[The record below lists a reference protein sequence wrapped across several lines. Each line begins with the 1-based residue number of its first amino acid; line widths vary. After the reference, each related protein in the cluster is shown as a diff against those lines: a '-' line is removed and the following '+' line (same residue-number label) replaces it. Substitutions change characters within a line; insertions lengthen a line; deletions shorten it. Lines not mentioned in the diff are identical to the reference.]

1 MTPSAYNKALDALAR
16 RSRSTRDLE
25 RWLREREFPPEEI
38 AEAVERLTAAGL
50 LSDERFALS
59 FARSRLVDRGMSR
72 RRVAMELTRHGV
84 DRELVEEVMLQVM
97 ADEGIDEDAA
107 VEAVA
112 RKKWRSLAK
121 LEPQIGQ
128 RRLLGFLA
136 RKGFDG
142 DAVRRVVRRVTA
154 A

>member
-1 MTPSAYNKALDALAR
+1 MLSAYNRALDALAR

-25 RWLREREFPPEEI
+25 RWLKDRDYPVEEI
-38 AEAVERLTAAGL
+38 EEAIERLTSAGL
-50 LSDERFALS
+50 LNDERFARS
-59 FARSRLVDRGMSR
+59 FTRSRLVDRGMSK
-72 RRVAMELTRHGV
+72 RRVSMELSRHGV
-84 DRELVEEVMLQVM
+84 ARELVDTIIAEVV
-97 ADEGIDEDAA
+97 ADEGIDEDST

-121 LEPQIGQ
+121 LERQVGQ

-136 RKGFDG
+136 RKGFDS
-142 DAVRRVVRRVTA
+142 DAVRRVVKRVTA

>member
-1 MTPSAYNKALDALAR
+1 MQTAYNRSLDALSR
-16 RSRSTRDLE
+16 RSRSVKDLE
-25 RWLREREFPPEEI
+25 RWLKDREYSPEEI
-38 AEAVERLTAAGL
+38 TEAVERLTSAGL
-50 LSDERFALS
+50 LNDERFAHS
-59 FARSRLVDRGMSR
+59 FARSRLVDRGMSK
-72 RRVAMELTRHGV
+72 RRVSMELARHGIA
-84 DRELVEEVMLQVM
+84 RELVDQVIGEVV
-97 ADEGIDEDAA
+97 ADEGIDEDAT

-121 LEPQIGQ
+121 LEPQVGE
-128 RRLLGFLA
+128 RRLMGFLA